1 MQHFKQ
7 NKDIKN
13 ISTLTGTKRRSRSS
27 SIDPGKAIK
36 ESKLKSDIMIFW
48 FSIIFHHLLTGE
60 YHQNSNCWQL
70 SYFLFYFKFH
80 QIRAFWAPNLL
91 TECIHKTVCYPW
103 LAQYPFNH
111 FHNEFLCDFST
122 INLISYPI
130 ITFGFLFLISCLYL
144 IMANVTFY
152 LFYI

>member
-70 SYFLFYFKFH
+70 SYFLFFFKFH

-91 TECIHKTVCYPW
+91 SECIHKTVCYPW
-103 LAQYPFNH
+103 LAQYPFHH
-111 FHNEFLCDFST
+111 FHDEFLSDFST

-130 ITFGFLFLISCLYL
+130 FTFGFLLLISCLYL

>member
-36 ESKLKSDIMIFW
+36 ESKLKSNIIIFW

-60 YHQNSNCWQL
+60 YHQNSNC
-70 SYFLFYFKFH
+70 
-80 QIRAFWAPNLL
+80 
-91 TECIHKTVCYPW
+91 
-103 LAQYPFNH
+103 
-111 FHNEFLCDFST
+111 
-122 INLISYPI
+122 
-130 ITFGFLFLISCLYL
+130 
-144 IMANVTFY
+144 
-152 LFYI
+152 